1 MSKYVDGAVDD
12 LPANDAGVLSD
23 ERHKNLM
30 KKIIEHYGLR
40 AQAKYMM
47 TEIYELIE
55 AILCHQLLALQA
67 GELEESRRLSIAEE
81 IADVYVFLCQF
92 QIFFGIKE
100 TTVREMMFKK
110 IERQIKRI
118 EEEKYCDGK
127 IRTDL

>member
-1 MSKYVDGAVDD
+1 MMR
-12 LPANDAGVLSD
+12 NDETGIFID
-23 ERHKNLM
+23 NRHNQMM
-30 KKIIEHYGLR
+30 KKIIDHYGLR

-55 AILCHQLLALQA
+55 AILCHQLLALQE
-67 GELEESRRLSIAEE
+67 GGGEESRRLNIAEE

-100 TTVREMMFKK
+100 TTVREVMFKK

-118 EEEKYCDGK
+118 EQEERCDGK
-127 IRTDL
+127 I